1 MRIKFNTYLYLDVPI
16 VITPTLKYKAFHGD
30 YMTIICEVFG
40 QPEVT
45 NVSWYITTQA
55 GSIDF
60 SGSWSAR
67 YDESFLPDLR
77 FVGITFQDAGNYT
90 CSATNFVGTTTS
102 QIITV
107 KVNGG
112 KLINRF

>member
-1 MRIKFNTYLYLDVPI
+1 
-16 VITPTLKYKAFHGD
+16 
-30 YMTIICEVFG
+30 MTIICAVFG

-45 NVSWYITTQA
+45 NVSWHITTQA

-77 FVGITFQDAGNYT
+77 LVGITFHT
-90 CSATNFVGTTTS
+90 IGTS
-102 QIITV
+102 
-107 KVNGG
+107 KY
-112 KLINRF
+112 K